1 MMHLKQIQ
9 SIAAMYAGD
18 IKSVK
23 DWCNKFYD
31 RYFAEHF
38 AGFRDAFN
46 RLKKAGNK
54 ITDDELETLLITLP
68 IRLFDAS
75 EVLSGTKIALST
87 VRIGMKQKEND
98 LIAEGKE
105 SGKSAAAAKESAASA
120 ILDDQ
125 ILVAAYDI
133 IISRVESEISFCR
146 EIIMSAKKIWDARR
160 RTENANPV
168 SPVESLPE
176 YNPDDKRKGNS
187 YIRGV

>member
-1 MMHLKQIQ
+1 MRLKQME
-9 SIAAMYAGD
+9 SIAALYAGD

-23 DWCNKFYD
+23 DWCNTFYD
-31 RYFAEHF
+31 EYFAEHF
-38 AGFRDAFN
+38 SGFRDAFN
-46 RLKKAGNK
+46 RLKKAGNR

-75 EVLSGTKIALST
+75 EVLSGTKIVLST

-125 ILVAAYDI
+125 ILIAAYDI

-176 YNPDDKRKGNS
+176 YNPDENHRS